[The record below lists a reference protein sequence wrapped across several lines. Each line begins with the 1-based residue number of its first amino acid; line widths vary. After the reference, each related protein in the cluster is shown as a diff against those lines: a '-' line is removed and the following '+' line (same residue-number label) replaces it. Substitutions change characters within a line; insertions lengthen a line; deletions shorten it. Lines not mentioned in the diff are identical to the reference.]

1 MRLDDEQRRAPRACR
16 LLADDLRRRHQAH
29 GPEGFADPRLQG
41 LGRQARRGHRR
52 DDQRA
57 GDARPV
63 GEVRAEHAVRRLR
76 RPRPVARQ
84 AARRRGRRLRQRRR
98 AALRLD
104 RAAQAQ
110 GPGAG
115 RRRLP
120 VVRPVRRDVS
130 PRRPADGARRQRQLP
145 AHGARRRDRPAV
157 PALVHAQA
165 SARREPG
172 PADERRARSADRG
185 HGTAFRIG
193 TARSTRHGTAA
204 SAGATT
210 ARQRG
215 EATMAPG
222 TRIEHDLL
230 GDREIPADAYYG
242 VHTLR
247 ALENFPITGTPISIY
262 PELVRALA
270 GIKQAAARAL
280 LRLAASYL
288 ITAVGDLLR
297 ELVAAAP
304 LLAQDADDGL
314 GVVVVLGEDQR
325 LRQLVPLREEVA
337 APAVAQRARDGA
349 NLVGRLHA
357 AVQLFGRVLE
367 VVVELPD
374 R

>member
-130 PRRPADGARRQRQLP
+130 PRRPADGARR
-145 AHGARRRDRPAV
+145 RDRPAV

-165 SARREPG
+165 AARREPG
-172 PADERRARSADRG
+172 PADERTARSADRG

-193 TARSTRHGTAA
+193 TAWSTRHGTAA

-215 EATMAPG
+215 EATMTPG

-247 ALENFPITGTPISIY
+247 ALENFPITGTQNSIY